1 MLQNRRGR
9 SSLHSRSA
17 IATRTDC
24 VAHCCLVRINN
35 TWHYAFNLKTSKCI
49 LKWNT
54 VYHIK
59 GTNVDILFGWVQ
71 AGKQQQQRALLSRRT
86 RCHHGT
92 PAARC
97 CLTRMVTMYVY
108 ITIYI
113 LYTYLGQYAPCTII
127 YNILEH
133 FIQI

>member
-1 MLQNRRGR
+1 MFKFSVSVRN
-9 SSLHSRSA
+9 SILHTYKVQSYVTEQTRKKLIALARSA
-17 IATRTDC
+17 IATSSDC

-71 AGKQQQQRALLSRRT
+71 AAKQQTATRFAVGRGELAATMEHQQ
-86 RCHHGT
+86 HGN
-92 PAARC
+92 A
-97 CLTRMVTMYVY
+97 
-108 ITIYI
+108 
-113 LYTYLGQYAPCTII
+113 
-127 YNILEH
+127 
-133 FIQI
+133 